1 MSIAIPRPRARSGW
15 IMLAAL
21 LVSLLLHAALF
32 FVPQIHLTLFPDK
45 QPSGIEANLVA
56 MLKVQIAVPKPMP
69 EPVAPP
75 APKTK
80 PKPKQP
86 VKTVGPALA
95 VPDIPKP
102 EIPEPVIPEPVI
114 PDAPESLDEAAPAEP
129 VGDET
134 TATDEAPVAAAEPTP
149 VAESAADIMPPP
161 VPLAEVAA
169 EPQPP
174 LRLTVNYSLYK
185 GKNGL
190 RIGKIVHTW
199 DIKDGRYVIASV
211 AEAAGLARWLTS
223 EMIIQTSQGR
233 ITANGLEPE
242 SYWEQ
247 RGQKADR
254 TFRAEFDYINKTL
267 TYGRVEDSTTVPLPP
282 GTQDQLSFIYQFGL
296 KAPLS
301 GTVHFSMTTG
311 RKLGSYA
318 SEVVG
323 EEMINSGLG
332 ELRTQH
338 LRKVRDDPKDDQ
350 IEIWL
355 AIDHQY
361 LPVKVRI
368 TNSDGDVLE
377 QVVEGIRKE

>member
-32 FVPQIHLTLFPDK
+32 FVPQIHLALFPDK

-56 MLKVQIAVPKPMP
+56 MLKVQIAVPKPIP
-69 EPVAPP
+69 EPVASP
-75 APKTK
+75 APKAK

-95 VPDIPKP
+95 APDIPKP
-102 EIPEPVIPEPVI
+102 EIPEPVISEPVI
-114 PDAPESLDEAAPAEP
+114 PDAPESLDEAAPVEP
-129 VGDET
+129 VADDT
-134 TATDEAPVAAAEPTP
+134 TATDTAPLAEQDAPVPDQATP
-149 VAESAADIMPPP
+149 VAETKTDA
-161 VPLAEVAA
+161 V
-169 EPQPP
+169 PQPP
-174 LRLTVNYSLYK
+174 LKLIVNYSLYK
-185 GKNGL
+185 GKNGIK
-190 RIGKIVHTW
+190 IGKIVHTW
-199 DIKDGRYVIASV
+199 DIKDGHYVIASV
-211 AEAAGLARWLTS
+211 VEAAGLARWLTS

-254 TFRAEFDYINKTL
+254 TFRAEFDYVNKTL
-267 TYGRVEDSTTVPLPP
+267 TYGRVADSTTVPLPP

-323 EEMINSGLG
+323 EELINSGLG

-338 LRKVRDDPKDDQ
+338 LRKVLNDQKDDQ

-355 AIDHQY
+355 AIDYQY

-377 QVVEGIRKE
+377 QVVDGIRKE

>member
-1 MSIAIPRPRARSGW
+1 MSIATPRRRYRSGW
-15 IMLAAL
+15 IMFSAL
-21 LVSLLLHAALF
+21 LLSLLLHAGLF
-32 FVPQIHLTLFPDK
+32 FVPQIHLTLFPVKEPKGVD
-45 QPSGIEANLVA
+45 ADLVTL
-56 MLKVQIAVPKPMP
+56 LKVRIAAP
-69 EPVAPP
+69 EPVVPAPP
-75 APKTK
+75 APKAKPK

-95 VPDIPKP
+95 APDVPP
-102 EIPEPVIPEPVI
+102 PVI
-114 PDAPESLDEAAPAEP
+114 PDAPEPPDEATPAGPIGDDTTAADTAPLAEQDAVVPYQAAPAAVEP
-129 VGDET
+129 VPDAET
-134 TATDEAPVAAAEPTP
+134 KTDTT
-149 VAESAADIMPPP
+149 
-161 VPLAEVAA
+161 
-169 EPQPP
+169 PQPP
-174 LRLTVNYSLYK
+174 LKLIVNYALYK
-185 GKNGL
+185 GKNGIK
-190 RIGKIVHTW
+190 IGKIVHTW
-199 DIKDGRYVIASV
+199 DIKDGHYVIASV
-211 AEAAGLARWLTS
+211 VEAAGLARLLTS

-254 TFRAEFDYINKTL
+254 TFRAEFDYLNKTL
-267 TYGRVEDSTTVPLPP
+267 TYGRVEESTTVPLPP

-323 EEMINSGLG
+323 EEVIESGLG

-338 LRKVRDDPKDDQ
+338 LKKVLDDPRDDQ

-355 AIDHQY
+355 ATDHQY

-377 QVVEGIRKE
+377 QLVEGIRKE

>member
-1 MSIAIPRPRARSGW
+1 MFS
-15 IMLAAL
+15 AL
-21 LVSLLLHAALF
+21 LLSLLLHAGLF
-32 FVPQIHLTLFPDK
+32 FVPQIHLALFPAK
-45 QPSGIEANLVA
+45 EPKGIDADLVA
-56 MLKVQIAVPKPMP
+56 MLKVRIAAP
-69 EPVAPP
+69 EPVAAAPP
-75 APKTK
+75 APKAKPK

-95 VPDIPKP
+95 APDVPP
-102 EIPEPVIPEPVI
+102 PVI
-114 PDAPESLDEAAPAEP
+114 PDAPEPPDEATSTESI
-129 VGDET
+129 GDDT
-134 TATDEAPVAAAEPTP
+134 TATDTA
-149 VAESAADIMPPP
+149 
-161 VPLAEVAA
+161 PLAEQDAAVPDQAAPAAVEPVPVDETKTDA

-174 LRLTVNYSLYK
+174 LKLIVNYSLYK
-185 GKNGL
+185 GKNGIK
-190 RIGKIVHTW
+190 IGKIVHTW
-199 DIKDGRYVIASV
+199 DIKDGHYVIASV
-211 AEAAGLARWLTS
+211 VEAAGLARWLTS

-254 TFRAEFDYINKTL
+254 TFRAEFDYLNKTL
-267 TYGRVEDSTTVPLPP
+267 TYGRVAESSTVPLPP

-301 GTVHFSMTTG
+301 GVVHFSMTTG

-323 EEMINSGLG
+323 EEVIESGLG

-338 LRKVRDDPKDDQ
+338 LKKVLDDPRDDQ

-355 AIDHQY
+355 ATDHQY